1 MNTQT
6 ANDLQGRLS
15 NIERL
20 LESDPAAA
28 EALVIELLQSHPGQQ
43 MALLF
48 QGIARRQMGDP
59 LGAIEVLEPLCD
71 EAPNAPLA
79 HLQLG
84 GLARRETD
92 DREAAARLIRRAVE
106 INSDFACW
114 RTSPSVMIG

>member
-6 ANDLQGRLS
+6 ANGLQGRLS

-84 GLARRETD
+84 LARRETD